1 MTPMQWFAFVILPGC
16 LAVIAFATA
25 RLFERT
31 HPIPVKADTP
41 EADPSD
47 ARSTGFSEARG
58 DYTIETS
65 DRKKTPSA

>member
-31 HPIPVKADTP
+31 HPIPVKADSP
-41 EADPSD
+41 EAGPSD
-47 ARSTGFSEARG
+47 GRSTGFSEAPAN
-58 DYTIETS
+58 YTAEIS
-65 DRKKTPSA
+65 DRKTTPSA